1 MNADSRQVR
10 LKIQGMHCASC
21 VARVEAALRAV
32 AGVRG
37 ASVSLA
43 TERAVVEIGDGAVD
57 ETALVRAVDRA
68 GYVATPVTDEAGDDL
83 HSHQAERTSEVRVW
97 RNRAIFGG
105 LLSGMILKLSL
116 DGHDL
121 TAGWLML
128 ALATP
133 LQVVL
138 GWPYYVGAWRLLRHG
153 SANMD
158 TLVALGTT
166 VAYGFSV
173 FGLVHAQWLAGGS
186 AAHVAHLSEAGLRAY
201 AVWFQRPAIGHHYFM
216 DSAIILTLIT
226 LGRFLEAQAKG
237 KASEAILKL
246 LDLAPPTA
254 HVLRDG
260 VEVEMPA
267 AEIRVGELVVVR
279 PGERVPVDGI
289 VRVGRSAVDESMITG
304 ESMPVEKVFGSA
316 MIGATINQSGLLH
329 VEATRVGRDT
339 TLEQIVR
346 LVRRAQESKAEV
358 ERLADRVSGVF
369 VPIVLAIA
377 VATFVGW
384 AAFGPEEGRW
394 ARAVLNMT
402 AVLIVACPCALGL
415 ATPTAVMVG
424 SGRGAGLGI
433 LIKEA
438 TALERAGTID
448 LVLIDKTGTLTLGR
462 PEVTDVVTLSDSG
475 PQPVTT
481 SQVPKSVLLLPPS
494 AGGEGC
500 GEGSTTL
507 NVAVEKPLTTTLSPQ
522 TGRGRSVTVPEVVTQ
537 EELVRL
543 AASLESGSEHPLAR
557 AIVERA
563 REWHVRLESPT
574 EFEATPGGG
583 VRGRIGE
590 SVVLVGSA
598 QFLRDT
604 GVDCEALTATREQLE
619 RERKSAVFVAR
630 DGRLVGLIAL
640 ADQIKPSSRQAV
652 LELRQLGLDVF
663 LMSGDNAETAAAI
676 ARRAGIRAE
685 RVLAGVLP
693 DGKAAVVR
701 QFQQAGRIVA
711 MIGDGIN
718 DAPAL
723 AQADLGIALG
733 TGTDVAIEAGQIVL
747 VSGDLMGAVRAIR
760 LSRLTWSVIRQN
772 LFWAFIYNVAM
783 IPLAALGVLAP
794 VVAAAA
800 MAASSVSVVT
810 NSLLLRRR
818 PLGGDEPWTST

>member
-1 MNADSRQVR
+1 MSSVDHQVR
-10 LKIQGMHCASC
+10 LRIQGMHCASC
-21 VARVEAALRAV
+21 VARVEQALRAV
-32 AGVRG
+32 SGVST

-43 TERAVVEIGDGAVD
+43 TERAVVEFRAGSSD
-57 ETALVRAVDRA
+57 EPALVRAVEQA
-68 GYVATPVTDEAGDDL
+68 GYVATPLTSEEVNDL
-83 HSHQAERTSEVRVW
+83 HSHQTQRAAEVRVW

-116 DGHDL
+116 SAHEL
-121 TAGWLML
+121 AAGWMMF

-138 GWPYYVGAWRLLRHG
+138 GWPYYAGAWRRLRHG

-166 VAYGFSV
+166 VAYGFSI
-173 FGLVHAQWLAGGS
+173 FGLVYAQWFGS
-186 AAHVAHLSEAGLRAY
+186 APSHSLPVAETGLRAY
-201 AVWFQRPAIGHHYFM
+201 AVWFQRPGIGHHYFM
-216 DSAIILTLIT
+216 DSAIILTLIS
-226 LGRFLEAQAKG
+226 LGRFLEARAKG
-237 KASEAILKL
+237 KASDAILKL

-254 HVLRDG
+254 CVRRDG
-260 VEVEMPA
+260 IETQVPA
-267 AEIRVGELVVVR
+267 ADVRVGELVIVR
-279 PGERVPVDGI
+279 PGERVPVDGV

-304 ESMPVEKVFGSA
+304 ESMPVEKMFGSPV
-316 MIGATINQSGLLH
+316 IGATINQSGLLH

-346 LVRRAQESKAEV
+346 LVRRAQESKADV

-369 VPIVLAIA
+369 VPVVLAIA
-377 VATFVGW
+377 AATLLGWATF
-384 AAFGPEEGRW
+384 GPADGRW

-424 SGRGAGLGI
+424 SGRGAGMGI

-438 TALERAGTID
+438 QALERAGTID
-448 LVLIDKTGTLTLGR
+448 VVLIDKTGTLTLGR
-462 PEVTDVVTLSDSG
+462 PEVTDVAPL
-475 PQPVTT
+475 
-481 SQVPKSVLLLPPS
+481 
-494 AGGEGC
+494 GG
-500 GEGSTTL
+500 
-507 NVAVEKPLTTTLSPQ
+507 
-522 TGRGRSVTVPEVVTQ
+522 VTQ

-557 AIVERA
+557 AVVERA
-563 REWHVRLESPT
+563 REWHVRLDAPAN
-574 EFEATPGGG
+574 FEAAAGGG
-583 VRGRIGE
+583 VRGQIGE
-590 SVVLVGSA
+590 STVLVGSYEFVKNA
-598 QFLRDT
+598 
-604 GVDCEALTATREQLE
+604 GVDCEPLTAKREQLE
-619 RERKSAVFVAR
+619 RERKSVVCVAR
-630 DGRLVGLIAL
+630 DGMLVGLVAM

-652 LELRQLGLDVF
+652 LELHQLGLDVF

-693 DGKAAVVR
+693 NGKAAVVR
-701 QFQQAGRIVA
+701 QLRDDGRVVA
-711 MIGDGIN
+711 MIGDGVN

-723 AQADLGIALG
+723 AEADLGIALG

-747 VSGDLMGAVRAIR
+747 VSGDLIGAVRAIR

-783 IPLAALGVLAP
+783 IPLAAAGMLAP
-794 VVAAAA
+794 VVAAGA

-810 NSLLLRRR
+810 NSLLLRTRR
-818 PLGGDEPWTST
+818 LGGDEPWTSS